1 MAVPEQLWEG
11 SEGSVL
17 MFELGSCNV
26 CVCVTALG
34 LWLFL
39 QPPRSSLGLSQPC
52 CIVISCL

>member
-1 MAVPEQLWEG
+1 
-11 SEGSVL
+11 